1 MAAEQA
7 QPGEVVDVRPLE
19 MKLAKAR
26 TTTVIKTDRFEV
38 VRLVVHRGREITAH
52 QAPGDLI
59 VQCLEGEVA
68 VTALGKTQ
76 RLKAGELV
84 YLPNRVSHS
93 LTARFD
99 SSLLVTMLL
108 DKKE

>member
-7 QPGEVVDVRPLE
+7 KPGEIVDVRPLE

-26 TTTVIKTDRFEV
+26 TTTLVKTDRFEV

-52 QAPGDLI
+52 QAPDDLI
-59 VQCLEGEVA
+59 VQCLEGEIA
-68 VTALGKTQ
+68 VTVLGKTS
-76 RLKAGELV
+76 RLRPGELV
-84 YLPNRVSHS
+84 HLPARVPHS
-93 LTARFD
+93 LKSRFD
-99 SSLLVTMLL
+99 SSLLVTMLF

>member
-7 QPGEVVDVRPLE
+7 QPGEIVDVRPLE

-38 VRLVVHRGREITAH
+38 VRLVVHRGREIPLH

-59 VQCLEGEVA
+59 LQCLEGEVA
-68 VTALGKTQ
+68 VATMGKIQ

-84 YLPNRVSHS
+84 YVPNRVEHS

-108 DKKE
+108 GKVE